1 MTEYKDIF
9 IQAYWWLSLLGG
21 VHCFGVA
28 LYIRIFHQTPN
39 ASHKSLAGVF
49 TLIGFYFLTGIF
61 TKESSPIPIHL
72 MLTLFYPI
80 YFLLMPLLYIYC
92 KQSLLNDQYQ
102 ANHLKHFSPAFV
114 IASII
119 STAILFHIGINPNA
133 SDFGINSLADLSHIN
148 IFALVLPCL
157 ILLQTI
163 MYFVLIYKLLIHTH
177 KQNVCNNLSAVI
189 DLHFRWICILCSA
202 ILLNWM
208 LRLALIY
215 LPFYFGD
222 STFLLPQQAITRLSL
237 LVTIYALAFYGLHQV
252 TRAAYFKGL
261 TTQANVHLSSTL
273 NNKPIL
279 DADEMSYLQDVI
291 ASDAPDKQKD

>member
-28 LYIRIFHQTPN
+28 LYIRVLHQSPN
-39 ASHKSLAGVF
+39 ANHKSLAGVF
-49 TLIGFYFLTGIF
+49 ALIGFYFLTGIF
-61 TKESSPIPIHL
+61 TKESSPIPVHL

-80 YFLLMPLLYIYC
+80 YFLLMPLLYIYS
-92 KQSLLNDQYQ
+92 KQSLYTERYQ
-102 ANHLKHFSPAFV
+102 ANYLKHFIPALL
-114 IASII
+114 IAMITS
-119 STAILFHIGINPNA
+119 SAILFRIGIKPNT
-133 SDFGINSLADLSHIN
+133 SDDAITTLADLSHIN
-148 IFALVLPCL
+148 IFALVLPCF

-163 MYFVLIYKLLIHTH
+163 IYFVLIYKLLINTH
-177 KQNVCNNLSAVI
+177 KQNKLTNPPAVLDI
-189 DLHFRWICILCSA
+189 NFRWICILCSA
-202 ILLNWM
+202 LLLNWI

-222 STFLLPQQAITRLSL
+222 STFLLQQQAITRLSL

-252 TRAAYFKGL
+252 TRTAYLKGL
-261 TTQANVHLSSTL
+261 ATQANINTQKST
-273 NNKPIL
+273 KTPIL

-291 ASDAPDKQKD
+291 ANESPDKHKD